1 VVPWLAGVPADL
13 VGPWPDQATTLGRFL
28 HALHIPA
35 LEERRGRLSAH
46 PRNILVDRGRL
57 SAVID
62 WGDVTRGDPA
72 TDLAAIW
79 MLFPSRAHRQATPP
93 MDRYHRRRS
102 AGRAAEPCSSA
113 WS

>member
-13 VGPWPDQATTLGRFL
+13 VGPRPDQATTLGRFL

-35 LEERRGRLSAH
+35 LEERMGRLSAH

-62 WGDVTRGDPA
+62 WGDVTLRRARGWAVFFGVVLIDTGLVDDPRF
-72 TDLAAIW
+72 AAIGRRT
-79 MLFPSRAHRQATPP
+79 LSRIE
-93 MDRYHRRRS
+93 
-102 AGRAAEPCSSA
+102 GWAEPPR
-113 WS
+113 